1 MKPVPRLLHL
11 AQYLRWSGNER
22 CNRSEPFSSLRLPVA
37 VADKAVET
45 SGFKALKTL
54 FSCQKPGNL
63 HPPRSRAICS
73 KTSAPSSSR
82 RGRLRLGPSI
92 PRSPCS
98 ICRLASAFVVDALQA
113 TPREIAGAFFHP
125 PRATYHT
132 TSTPP

>member
-98 ICRLASAFVVDALQA
+98 IGRLASGFGVICSTSSERNMASRLLQ
-113 TPREIAGAFFHP
+113 RC
-125 PRATYHT
+125 RD
-132 TSTPP
+132 S